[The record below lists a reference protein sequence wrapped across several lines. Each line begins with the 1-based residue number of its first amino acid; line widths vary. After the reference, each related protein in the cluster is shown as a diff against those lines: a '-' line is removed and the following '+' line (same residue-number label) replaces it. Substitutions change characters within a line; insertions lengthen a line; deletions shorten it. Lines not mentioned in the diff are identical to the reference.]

1 MLNLL
6 SYYTSGR
13 ILYQHGQININ
24 PSTFIKAT
32 RRHLYHLFYLA
43 SALISL
49 QQITYGAALITGA
62 EWYCLTWDLYYR
74 YTTPELSAFDGH
86 FFLYICPLQ
95 LYGLY
100 AHFSLLWPA
109 FSGAASADDRLCAA
123 LWSAGSLAEHFRLL
137 PHQLPLSRLPR
148 GDHLLPL
155 GARSAILA
163 VIVPFFGAQV
173 APFFVCGIPLAR
185 VNRSIGS
192 AGGLLYQ
199 VQSCCCLL
207 SNGGSSRQR
216 LKNAVY
222 YEIVHSSK
230 RGVLSI
236 RVGTFGCISRAGFCE
251 FLIFYSAYFMT
262 CWLQFRGVE

>member
-6 SYYTSGR
+6 SCYTSGR

-62 EWYCLTWDLYYR
+62 EWYLTWDLYYR

-100 AHFSLLWPA
+100 AHFSLLYRPDGEVWRH
-109 FSGAASADDRLCAA
+109 FS
-123 LWSAGSLAEHFRLL
+123 F
-137 PHQLPLSRLPR
+137 
-148 GDHLLPL
+148 
-155 GARSAILA
+155 LA
-163 VIVPFFGAQV
+163 VTSRDYFEGKISAAVSVAQ
-173 APFFVCGIPLAR
+173 A
-185 VNRSIGS
+185 NNE
-192 AGGLLYQ
+192 GGL
-199 VQSCCCLL
+199 
-207 SNGGSSRQR
+207 RP
-216 LKNAVY
+216 
-222 YEIVHSSK
+222 
-230 RGVLSI
+230 
-236 RVGTFGCISRAGFCE
+236 
-251 FLIFYSAYFMT
+251 LITSDY
-262 CWLQFRGVE
+262 